1 MLKNLYK
8 IFLLFII
15 DLLPKIRFLDKQR
28 GYIYILLGA
37 NAGKNFKVASNV
49 FIYSP
54 QLLKVGDNCY
64 IGVSSYLGNGEI
76 ALGNN
81 VLIGNNV
88 SILPSNH
95 KFENATGYRFT
106 KSDFKKISIDD
117 NVWVC
122 SNCIIVAGVKI
133 SKNSKISAG
142 TTVLKDNDENK
153 FLKR

>member
-8 IFLLFII
+8 ILLIFII
-15 DLLPKIRFLDKQR
+15 NLLPKIRFLDKPR
-28 GYIYILLGA
+28 GYIYILLGV

-54 QLLKVGDNCY
+54 QLLKAGNNCY

-95 KFENATGYRFT
+95 KFENATGYRFS
-106 KSDFKKISIDD
+106 KPEFKKISIDD

-133 SKNSKISAG
+133 SKDSKISAG
-142 TTVLKDNDENK
+142 TTVIKDNSDNK